1 MKVILWMGM
10 SVNGMV
16 ARENWKEDFIS
27 DDTWNA
33 WVETL
38 NKYGCV
44 IWGRKT
50 DEVVKSW
57 PKRYAED
64 VKHIKKIVV
73 SRNKSYS
80 LSEGSQLVGSPE
92 EALEKLESRG
102 FKTAVLTGGG
112 TLDTAFAKL
121 DLINEVVLNIE
132 PLIEGKGIPLF
143 RSEDF
148 ELKLELV
155 EMKQSKGKT
164 IQLHYR
170 VKTK

>member
-33 WVETL
+33 WLEAL

-57 PKRYAED
+57 SKKYSED

-73 SRNKSYS
+73 SRNPDYS
-80 LSEGSQLVGSPE
+80 ISEGSLLARSPQ

-121 DLINEVVLNIE
+121 GLLDEVILNIE
-132 PLIEGKGIPLF
+132 PLIEGKGIALF
-143 RSEDF
+143 KPEDF
-148 ELKLELV
+148 ELKLELI
-155 EMKQSKGKT
+155 EMKSSKGKT